1 MNICKKIFGNGV
13 YAVLLFL
20 VLVSCQTRRRLSE
33 VTYQRDS
40 LLALTQQQDSI
51 KESID
56 AYIGTLVETLDSI
69 KTQEKILTIQR
80 KEDGQALK
88 KDEIRNNLELFS
100 RIIHRQR
107 DRIQDLEA
115 KLENYGLDSTSK
127 YRVLISH
134 LYQQI
139 DEKNVQIAHLKKDLE
154 TKNVTITRLSGKVDS
169 LKKDVQDIS
178 EQVSA
183 HEVTIAEQTEILQ
196 EQSDMLNKAYIKVG
210 TRKELKAAGL
220 IGNLFQ
226 GGKLQVSSLDLSQ
239 FTPVDIREI
248 EEIQLSSNHPRL
260 ISSHPSNSYE
270 IKRQQVGGSV
280 LRILDSPS
288 FWSVSNILVIQ
299 L

>member
-1 MNICKKIFGNGV
+1 MNNCKTIWRNGC
-13 YAVLLFL
+13 YAVLLCL
-20 VLVSCQTRRRLSE
+20 VLVGCQTRRRLSE

-40 LLALTQQQDSI
+40 LLALTQQQDSVR
-51 KESID
+51 ESID

-69 KTQEKILTIQR
+69 KSQEKILTVQR
-80 KEDGQALK
+80 REDGRAMK

-107 DRIQDLEA
+107 DRIQDLESELA
-115 KLENYGLDSTSK
+115 TYGLDSTSN
-127 YRVLISH
+127 YRMLISH

-139 DEKNVQIAHLKKDLE
+139 DEKNAQIVQLKKDLE
-154 TKNVTITRLSGKVDS
+154 AKDVTITHLSGKVVS
-169 LKKDVQDIS
+169 LEKDVQDIS
-178 EQVSA
+178 EQVTA

-210 TRKELKAAGL
+210 TRKELQAAGL

-226 GGKLQVSSLDLSQ
+226 GGKLMVSSLDLSK
-239 FTPVDIREI
+239 FLEIDIREF
-248 EEIQLSSNHPRL
+248 EEMQLSSKHPRL

-270 IKRQQVGGSV
+270 IERQQDGESI
-280 LRILDSPS
+280 LRIIDPSS
-288 FWSVSNILVIQ
+288 FWGVSNVLVIQ